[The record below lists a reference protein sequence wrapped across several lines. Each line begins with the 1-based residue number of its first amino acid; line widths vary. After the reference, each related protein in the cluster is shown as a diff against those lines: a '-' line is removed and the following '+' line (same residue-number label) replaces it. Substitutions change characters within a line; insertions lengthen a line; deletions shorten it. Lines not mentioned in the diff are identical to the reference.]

1 MNRRGRMAIAAA
13 AAALVTAG
21 LISPVTPLTAQA
33 AAGCQVGYQVSSQWP
48 GGFGVNV
55 TVTNLGDAING
66 WALAWTFPS
75 GQTITQLW
83 NGTYTQSGSQVTVR
97 DASWN
102 AAIPAGGST
111 SFGFNGAWGS
121 ANVAPTSFTLN
132 GTACNGPV
140 TTSSTSS
147 TTSSTSSTTTTT
159 TTSPTTTTTTTSPVT
174 TTTTTSP

>member
-21 LISPVTPLTAQA
+21 LTSPVNPVSAQA

-55 TVTNLGDAING
+55 TVTNLGDAISG
-66 WALAWTFPS
+66 WTLAWTFPS

-83 NGTYTQSGSQVTVR
+83 NGTYTQSGSQVTVK
-97 DASWN
+97 DAGWN
-102 AAIPAGGST
+102 AAIPAGGSS

-121 ANVAPTSFTLN
+121 ANVAPTSFALN

-147 TTSSTSSTTTTT
+147 TTTTTSPATTT
-159 TTSPTTTTTTTSPVT
+159 TTSPITTTTT
-174 TTTTTSP
+174 